1 MDPVTGVGLVAA
13 VAQLITFSV
22 DVTKTLQE
30 VYEHGSVDRYKDV
43 EYTSNHLQ
51 SLTQS
56 LQQSLQGSSAQHP
69 TVTSAERDLVDL
81 SRKCEDCAK
90 ALQHEL
96 GKLHS
101 QPHSSVRAAAR
112 QAARA
117 VWPRKIEEIRKQL
130 DHYRSSLETSLLFRL
145 SQQFDFQNVQ
155 NSTSFADLD
164 TSLQHV
170 FKCLADS
177 QKCLADSQIS
187 LSKLVVTQA
196 EQTLSQTTTQ
206 IQHLEQ
212 IHVNDRRYDEII
224 ESLFYPDIF
233 SRQEQIDHGF
243 DGIENSYEWVF
254 HENPPI
260 EHSDISLRGDRPTG
274 PLWNDFATW
283 LKSGQNL
290 YWIKGK
296 AGSGK
301 STLMNYICQ
310 HQLRLQF
317 LREWCTDMR
326 LLTPTHFFWTAGTR
340 QQKSIDGLLRS
351 LIYQMLTECREL
363 IFCFGDGPLHA
374 WSEKRLL
381 STLVDFLN
389 QSRTPIRVCMFLDG
403 LDEIDGQY
411 ENIARMVKD
420 LVDHTHVKICFSSR
434 PLLVLQEAFS
444 GVPGLR
450 LQDLTY
456 HSIRAYADGQLS
468 DLVQKRIV
476 HNESNQNRVASLVDT
491 IVSRADGVFLWAVI
505 AIRDVR
511 EGLQGMVDLD
521 ELAHAIDDLPAQLE
535 SLFMLMLRRIKPVY
549 QRDAARF
556 LQIALHAGHS
566 SSIRLKLFTLYFI
579 NSQRHLADAPVL
591 YKELSPAEI
600 TEACETVQTQLLSHT
615 TGLLEVNSI
624 GNDRDHWELFFLHP
638 TVCNSNNEE
647 ARSFLAR
654 KGFAKGEVHLAIARG
669 TLALLAQFSGR
680 ERPSSAYWL
689 FEAAL
694 KHISFAERI
703 LGAAQSHL
711 MRSLVD
717 NLPIQGFTEHSTMA
731 MFPLTMVDENKITL
745 DVIGLAARMGMA
757 LFIYEQLGI
766 AKLSRNHITNLPN
779 RSSYNVSH
787 VTLKRLPPT
796 QSMEANDGQA
806 AQKLSSRYRQ
816 ALSRSWQVELHAEH
830 QSRSDAPLSDRAIC
844 SPASGSQACPNSAEH
859 GFAETYLLSCC
870 YPDTSS
876 YDLIRSLLHAGA
888 NPMAKMKYEGRFE
901 CFWQKWLSFLCAKYV
916 GSKVGSREGPI
927 PGTAFEVTKA
937 LIAHGADINTRLE
950 STNSNCLD
958 YYLRN
963 RVQLKESLF
972 DLEVDATAMFV
983 LAECFGKESEFLNF
997 ATEMESVILRPTRRI
1012 LAIVPRRVNDHT
1024 LPKVAVSSQDCE
1036 SLWPLVERVE
1046 STGYERDLTALQK
1059 QLGYL
1064 WRAQQVCRSAEDE
1077 TLSPVDLFE
1086 KMDSLKASNQ
1096 VIMTSTTDA
1105 ITAERNTR
1113 TG

>member
-22 DVTKTLQE
+22 DVTKTVRE

-43 EYTSNHLQ
+43 EYTSNHLK

-56 LQQSLQGSSAQHP
+56 LQQSLQSSSAQHS

-81 SRKCEDCAK
+81 SRKCGDCAK

-96 GKLHS
+96 DKLHS
-101 QPHSSVRAAAR
+101 KTHSSVLAAAR
-112 QAARA
+112 IAARA
-117 VWPRKIEEIRKQL
+117 VWTRPKIVEIGKQL
-130 DHYRSSLETSLLFRL
+130 DHYRSTLETSLLFKL
-145 SQQFDFQNVQ
+145 SQQFDVQNVQ

-164 TSLQHV
+164 TSLKHV
-170 FKCLADS
+170 AKCLADS
-177 QKCLADSQIS
+177 QTS

-196 EQTLSQTTTQ
+196 EQTRSHTTTQ

-212 IHVNDRRYDEII
+212 IHVNNGRYDEVIK
-224 ESLFYPDIF
+224 SLFYPDIF

-243 DGIENSYEWVF
+243 DGIEDSYKWVF
-254 HENPPI
+254 HENPPR
-260 EHSDISLRGDRPTG
+260 EDSDISPGGDRPIG
-274 PLWNDFATW
+274 PLWDDFATW

-310 HQLRLQF
+310 YQLRLQF

-374 WSEKRLL
+374 WSTKRLL
-381 STLVDFLN
+381 STLLDLLN

-411 ENIARMVKD
+411 ENIARMIKD
-420 LVDHTHVKICFSSR
+420 LVGHTHVKICFSSR
-434 PLLVLQEAFS
+434 PLLVLEEAFS

-456 HSIRAYADGQLS
+456 HSIRAYADGQLA
-468 DLVQKRIV
+468 DLVQRRIV
-476 HNESNQNRVASLVDT
+476 YKESDKNRVASLVDK

-505 AIRDVR
+505 AIRDVC

-535 SLFMLMLRRIKPVY
+535 SLFMLMLRRIKPAY

-556 LQIALHAGHS
+556 LQIALHAGAS
-566 SSIRLKLFTLYFI
+566 SK
-579 NSQRHLADAPVL
+579 V
-591 YKELSPAEI
+591 K
-600 TEACETVQTQLLSHT
+600 
-615 TGLLEVNSI
+615 
-624 GNDRDHWELFFLHP
+624 
-638 TVCNSNNEE
+638 
-647 ARSFLAR
+647 
-654 KGFAKGEVHLAIARG
+654 
-669 TLALLAQFSGR
+669 
-680 ERPSSAYWL
+680 
-689 FEAAL
+689 
-694 KHISFAERI
+694 AERI

-717 NLPIQGFTEHSTMA
+717 NFHTQVFSNPTPALEVFKTR
-731 MFPLTMVDENKITL
+731 VDKNEITI
-745 DVIGLAARMGMA
+745 DVIGLAARVGMA
-757 LFIYEQLGI
+757 LFICEQLGI
-766 AKLSRNHITNLPN
+766 TEVSGDHITNLPN
-779 RSSYNVSH
+779 RSSYNVGH
-787 VTLKRLPPT
+787 GTLTRLRPK
-796 QSMEANDGQA
+796 QSMDANEDQV

-830 QSRSDAPLSDRAIC
+830 QSRPNVPLSDRAIC
-844 SPASGSQACPNSAEH
+844 SPASGSQTGPKSAEY

-870 YPDTSS
+870 DPYTSS

-888 NPMAKMKYEGRFE
+888 NPMAKAKMKYKGQFE
-901 CFWQKWLSFLCAKYV
+901 CFWQKWLRFLCAKYIW
-916 GSKVGSREGPI
+916 SKVGSRKGPT

-950 STNSNCLD
+950 STYISCL
-958 YYLRN
+958 YHYLTSY
-963 RVQLKESLF
+963 VQLEHSPF
-972 DLEVDATAMFV
+972 DLEFDGTAINGV
-983 LAECFGKESEFLNF
+983 C
-997 ATEMESVILRPTRRI
+997 
-1012 LAIVPRRVNDHT
+1012 
-1024 LPKVAVSSQDCE
+1024 
-1036 SLWPLVERVE
+1036 
-1046 STGYERDLTALQK
+1046 DLKTDEK
-1059 QLGYL
+1059 DS
-1064 WRAQQVCRSAEDE
+1064 CDSA
-1077 TLSPVDLFE
+1077 S
-1086 KMDSLKASNQ
+1086 
-1096 VIMTSTTDA
+1096 
-1105 ITAERNTR
+1105 
-1113 TG
+1113 